1 MGRLYHL
8 KCLHCGYDEPH
19 LACGA
24 EFGMASILRT
34 MHCHQCRKLYD

>member
-34 MHCHQCRKLYD
+34 MHCHQYRKLYD